1 MRRLHQKQNNQ
12 SDFKASLKK
21 PIKLQENERQ
31 RVSYLW
37 FQIELV
43 LHARSSL
50 KSHVWFQPKLH
61 STQFNYHYELN
72 PTQSYKTITNQT
84 LLALIISS
92 YLFPFPKEEREKQR
106 NQPTNKNK
114 ETCKNMTKSEQKT
127 TKINHTIQSVR
138 CCNGRTFI
146 CGPSVTIY
154 MELILAFSCSLLS
167 RSSAIVSL
175 TPLPLGRDTCGLLV
189 LPMMKMLLIRVANW
203 WPVLSFTWTMSNEP
217 GNDVHL
223 LSYWLNDISLKA
235 FSEANILRY

>member
-1 MRRLHQKQNNQ
+1 MY
-12 SDFKASLKK
+12 DFSPNCTPLSSITTMNWTPLN
-21 PIKLQENERQ
+21 PIKPLQIRL
-31 RVSYLW
+31 YLLW
-37 FQIELV
+37 SLV
-43 LHARSSL
+43 AIFSPS
-50 KSHVWFQPKLH
+50 Q
-61 STQFNYHYELN
+61 N
-72 PTQSYKTITNQT
+72 
-84 LLALIISS
+84 
-92 YLFPFPKEEREKQR
+92 EREKQR

>member
-1 MRRLHQKQNNQ
+1 MKDKEYHTY
-12 SDFKASLKK
+12 DFKLNLCCTLVQVWNHMYDFSPNCTPLSSITTMNWTPLS
-21 PIKLQENERQ
+21 PIKTLQIRL
-31 RVSYLW
+31 YLLW
-37 FQIELV
+37 SLV
-43 LHARSSL
+43 AIFSPSQN
-50 KSHVWFQPKLH
+50 K
-61 STQFNYHYELN
+61 
-72 PTQSYKTITNQT
+72 
-84 LLALIISS
+84 
-92 YLFPFPKEEREKQR
+92 RE
-106 NQPTNKNK
+106 KNK
-114 ETCKNMTKSEQKT
+114 ETNQLTKIKKHAKTWPNQNKIT
-127 TKINHTIQSVR
+127 TKINHMIQSVR

-217 GNDVHL
+217 RNDVHL

-235 FSEANILRY
+235 FSEANILHY

>member
-1 MRRLHQKQNNQ
+1 MKDKEYHTY
-12 SDFKASLKK
+12 DFKLNLCCTLVQFRNHMYDFSPNCTPLSSITTMNWTPLS
-21 PIKLQENERQ
+21 PIKPLQIRL
-31 RVSYLW
+31 YLLW
-37 FQIELV
+37 SLV
-43 LHARSSL
+43 AIFSPSQN
-50 KSHVWFQPKLH
+50 K
-61 STQFNYHYELN
+61 
-72 PTQSYKTITNQT
+72 
-84 LLALIISS
+84 
-92 YLFPFPKEEREKQR
+92 RE
-106 NQPTNKNK
+106 KNK
-114 ETCKNMTKSEQKT
+114 ETNNLTKIKKH
-127 TKINHTIQSVR
+127 KINHTIQSVR

-223 LSYWLNDISLKA
+223 LSYWFNDISLKA

>member
-1 MRRLHQKQNNQ
+1 MKDKEYHTY
-12 SDFKASLKK
+12 DFKLNLCCMLVQVWNHMYDFSPNCTPLSSITTMNWTQLS
-21 PIKLQENERQ
+21 PIKPLQIRL
-31 RVSYLW
+31 YLLRS
-37 FQIELV
+37 LV
-43 LHARSSL
+43 AIFTPSQN
-50 KSHVWFQPKLH
+50 K
-61 STQFNYHYELN
+61 
-72 PTQSYKTITNQT
+72 
-84 LLALIISS
+84 
-92 YLFPFPKEEREKQR
+92 RE
-106 NQPTNKNK
+106 KNK
-114 ETCKNMTKSEQKT
+114 ETNQLTKIKKHAKTWPNQNKKT

>member
-1 MRRLHQKQNNQ
+1 MKDKEYHTY
-12 SDFKASLKK
+12 DFKLNLCCTLVQFRNHMYDFSPNCTPLSSITTMNWTPLS
-21 PIKLQENERQ
+21 PIKPLQIRL
-31 RVSYLW
+31 YLLW
-37 FQIELV
+37 SLV
-43 LHARSSL
+43 AIFSPSQN
-50 KSHVWFQPKLH
+50 K
-61 STQFNYHYELN
+61 
-72 PTQSYKTITNQT
+72 
-84 LLALIISS
+84 
-92 YLFPFPKEEREKQR
+92 RE
-106 NQPTNKNK
+106 KNK
-114 ETCKNMTKSEQKT
+114 ETNQPTKIKKHAKTWPNQNKKT

-223 LSYWLNDISLKA
+223 LSYWLNNISLKA
-235 FSEANILRY
+235 FSEANILCY